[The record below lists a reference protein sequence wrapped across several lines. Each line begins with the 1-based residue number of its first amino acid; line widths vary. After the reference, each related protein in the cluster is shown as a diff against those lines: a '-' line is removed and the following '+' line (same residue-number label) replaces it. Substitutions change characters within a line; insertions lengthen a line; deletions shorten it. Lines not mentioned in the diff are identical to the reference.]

1 MQRDPDGGG
10 FPAALTVGQYQ
21 EPGHPAGED
30 EPQDAGEATVPF
42 DHDPS
47 ILSSRLFVTGI
58 SGSGKSNTVNVLAEE
73 ILRAGRPLAIL
84 DADGEYYGLRE
95 EFEVLLLGE
104 EDCDLRAG
112 PEHGEKLAELAL
124 EQHVP
129 LIFDLSSYLD
139 PEEAAEA
146 ARGFLQALFAK
157 AKTLKEPFPVFVEE
171 AHEYIPQTGSIDPL
185 GEMLFRL
192 AKRGRKHG
200 IGVTAVSQRPAE
212 VAKTFITQAE
222 AVVWHRL
229 TWTNDTSV
237 AGDDLGSGFETPI
250 TDLRDGEAF
259 VRAEWEPDV
268 RRVRFRRQDTY
279 DGGQT
284 PTLDADATPELKSVD
299 EDLVAQLEDI
309 SDRQASLE
317 DENDRLRAERDGLQ
331 EQVEALEA
339 ELETR
344 DTAQEEF
351 VDSAE
356 AFADAVEDALGEI
369 EAGGGATGSGG
380 EVQLEVPD
388 QLRAQVLEVVQEQAA
403 EQVVGLEAELED
415 REAALSRKE
424 AQLEDLEATV
434 AEKRDRIED
443 LEATVDELEQELA
456 ELEPLRER
464 EKELREAYARI
475 GEALGESPD
484 HSDNYRKRAKRE
496 ADKRAA
502 AVEEYQAVL
511 RGDLAPENADVPIPE
526 TISFSTSGEGT
537 VSSRDKAEAATEAE
551 GDSENIL
558 EQLATEEAKRRVEK
572 AAEQIRPRGDHLWA
586 VLFELAEIA
595 DGDHP
600 RFNDEAGERPTANDL
615 LAYVNVASESTVYE
629 LLGALDAEEGV
640 GLVEKHDP
648 GHKQKSAYSL
658 NVAELNHFSA
668 ASRRRERRERFRE
681 QIHAENDV

>member
-1 MQRDPDGGG
+1 MQRDPDADG
-10 FPAALTVGQYQ
+10 FPGVLTVGRYQ
-21 EPGHPAGED
+21 QPPHPADGV
-30 EPQDAGEATVPF
+30 PQDAGEATVPF
-42 DHDPS
+42 DDDHS
-47 ILSSRLFVTGI
+47 VLSSRLFVTGI

-112 PEHGEKLAELAL
+112 PEHGEKLAALAL

-139 PEEAAEA
+139 PEAATEA

-171 AHEYIPQTGSIDPL
+171 AHEYIPQTGSVGPL

-229 TWTNDTSV
+229 TWSNDRSV
-237 AGDDLGSGFETPI
+237 AGDDLGSRFEAPI
-250 TDLRDGEAF
+250 KDLGDGEAF
-259 VRAEWEPDV
+259 VRAEWNPDV
-268 RRVRFRRQDTY
+268 QRVQFRRQDTY

-309 SDRQASLE
+309 SDRQATLE
-317 DENDRLRAERDGLQ
+317 DENERLRAERDDLQ
-331 EQVEALEA
+331 ERVETLEA

-351 VDSAE
+351 IDSAE
-356 AFADAVEDALGEI
+356 AFAGAVEDAL
-369 EAGGGATGSGG
+369 ADVAADPGAAGSGG

-388 QLRAQVLEVVQEQAA
+388 QLRARVLEVVQEQAA
-403 EQVVGLEAELED
+403 EQVVTLEAELED
-415 REAALSRKE
+415 REAAL
-424 AQLEDLEATV
+424 AQKA
-434 AEKRDRIED
+434 DRIED
-443 LEATVDELEQELA
+443 LETTVAEKRSRIEDLEAIVEELEQELA

-464 EKELREAYARI
+464 EQELREAYSRI
-475 GEALGESPD
+475 GEALGESPED
-484 HSDNYRKRAKRE
+484 GDDFRERAQRE
-496 ADKRAA
+496 ADRRAA
-502 AVEEYQAVL
+502 ATEEYQAVL
-511 RGDLAPENADVPIPE
+511 RGDLSPEDADVPIPE
-526 TISFSTSGEGT
+526 TVSPSSTDE
-537 VSSRDKAEAATEAE
+537 AEASTGDGRDAE
-551 GDSENIL
+551 SIL
-558 EQLATEEAKRRVEK
+558 EQLDTEEARRRVEQ
-572 AAEQIRPRGDHLWA
+572 AAKQIRPREDHLWA

-600 RFNDEAGERPTANDL
+600 RFSDEAGERPAAEDL
-615 LAYVNVASESTVYE
+615 VAHLNVASVSTVYE
-629 LLGALDAEEGV
+629 LLGALEVEEGA
-640 GLVEKHDP
+640 GMIEKHDH
-648 GHKQKSAYSL
+648 GHKQKSTYSL
-658 NVAELNHFSA
+658 NVEELDHFSA
-668 ASRRRERRERFRE
+668 ASKRRERRKQFRE
-681 QIHAENDV
+681 QIRAENQS

>member
-1 MQRDPDGGG
+1 MQRNPEGGG
-10 FPAALTVGQYQ
+10 FPAALTVGQHQ
-21 EPGHPAGED
+21 EPGQPGGED

-42 DHDPS
+42 DNDPS

-171 AHEYIPQTGSIDPL
+171 AHEYIPQTGSVGPL

-237 AGDDLGSGFETPI
+237 AGDDLGSSFETPI

-284 PTLDADATPELKSVD
+284 PALDADATPELKSVD

-317 DENDRLRAERDGLQ
+317 DENDRLRDERDELQ

-356 AFADAVEDALGEI
+356 AFAGAVEDALSEI
-369 EAGGGATGSGG
+369 EAGAGPTGSGG
-380 EVQLEVPD
+380 EVQLEVPN

-403 EQVVGLEAELED
+403 EQVVGLKAELED
-415 REAALSRKE
+415 REAALTRKE
-424 AQLEDLEATV
+424 AQLKDLEATV
-434 AEKRDRIED
+434 AEKRDRIEN
-443 LEATVDELEQELA
+443 LEATVDELEQQLD

-464 EKELREAYARI
+464 EQELREAYARI

-484 HSDNYRKRAKRE
+484 HTDNYRERAKRE

-502 AVEEYQAVL
+502 AIEEYQAVL
-511 RGDLAPENADVPIPE
+511 RGDLAPVDADVPIPE
-526 TISFSTSGEGT
+526 T
-537 VSSRDKAEAATEAE
+537 VSSPSTDEAEATTQAE
-551 GDSENIL
+551 GDTESHL
-558 EQLATEEAKRRVEK
+558 EQLATEEAKRRVEQ
-572 AAEQIRPRGDHLWA
+572 AAEQIRPREDHLWT

-595 DGDHP
+595 DGGHP
-600 RFNDEAGERPTANDL
+600 RFSNQRGERPTANDL
-615 LAYVNVASESTVYE
+615 LAYVDVASKSTVYE
-629 LLGALDAEEGV
+629 LLGALDTEDGV
-640 GLVEKHDP
+640 GLVEKHDR
-648 GHKQKSAYSL
+648 GHKQKSTYSL
-658 NVAELNHFSA
+658 NVTELDHFSA
-668 ASRRRERRERFRE
+668 DSKRRERREQFRK
-681 QIHAENDV
+681 QIHAENDT